1 MSRVLV
7 VSTDKAVRLP
17 VVWVESGDV
26 VAREQDRLDRYR
38 EPIPVSWTGVM
49 TISNRYLNAVIVRD
63 CDEVTHEAMWGEPK
77 LRQLWGV
84 DPRGWFQ

>member
-1 MSRVLV
+1 MLAAEQEAICRAI
-7 VSTDKAVRLP
+7 DQRARDA
-17 VVWVESGDV
+17 GV